1 MHSAPLLASF
11 QSGSFEFDSQAG
23 LRQHVILIVWFNRT
37 CKAEVIL
44 NLGLDGFENKISFML
59 GVARGGRYISS
70 VCKRS

>member
-1 MHSAPLLASF
+1 MHTAPLLASF

-23 LRQHVILIVWFNRT
+23 SRQHVILIVWFNRT

-59 GVARGGRYISS
+59 GVVRGERY
-70 VCKRS
+70 R